1 MNEPNDHVLADGE
14 HPGTRSRTTRSD
26 VSYLP
31 TRSAL
36 RDQRASAP
44 RAPFDEDGR
53 RAAVI
58 VDERRSSAGAH
69 GRLSETIRQLRRHGV
84 PGYSTD
90 VITASDLDA
99 IDDGGYQLVHL
110 ATGGPTAGT
119 AIARATAAGVPVV
132 AADEA
137 SSRGP
142 HLCDCGLVLSPT
154 RAADAT
160 LAELGVSESR
170 IARWEPGVDREL
182 FGPARYSA
190 AAIPAAQ
197 PDRASFNVLCTGPL
211 DDACSL
217 WLVAQAFLAARELDP
232 RLQLVLV
239 GCDGAGSGLRSALGD
254 GATILDPR
262 DREQV
267 ARIYASADLFVCTE
281 TGDGFGE
288 TVLEAQASGLPV
300 LAIEGSGAAELIE
313 SGRNGCIVAADPGT
327 LGAAIRGLA
336 RRATLRERLV
346 TGGLLAARERTW
358 ERALMDL
365 AVRWERAITLGV
377 AEVTRAA

>member
-14 HPGTRSRTTRSD
+14 HPRDPIPTD
-26 VSYLP
+26 VSYLR
-31 TRSAL
+31 TRSAV
-36 RDQRASAP
+36 RDQRAGAP
-44 RAPFDEDGR
+44 RLPLDEVSR

-58 VDERRSSAGAH
+58 VDERRNRR
-69 GRLSETIRQLRRHGV
+69 GRRGQIETIRQLRRHGV
-84 PGYSTD
+84 PGYKTD
-90 VITASDLDA
+90 VISASDVDA
-99 IDDGGYQLVHL
+99 IDEGGYQLVHL
-110 ATGGPTAGT
+110 AAGEPTAGA
-119 AIARATAAGVPVV
+119 AIGRATAAGVPVV

-142 HLCDCGLVLSPT
+142 HLRDCGLVLSPT

-160 LAELGVSESR
+160 LAELGVSERR
-170 IARWEPGVDREL
+170 IARWERGIDREL

-190 AAIPAAQ
+190 AAIPPAQ
-197 PDRASFNVLCTGPL
+197 PDRAPFNVLCTGPL

-239 GCDGAGSGLRSALGD
+239 GCDRAGTGLSSALGD
-254 GATILDPR
+254 GATFLDAR
-262 DREQV
+262 DQEQV
-267 ARIYASADLFVCTE
+267 ARIYASADLFICAE

-358 ERALMDL
+358 ERALIDL
-365 AVRWERAITLGV
+365 AIRWEHAITLGV